1 MSDAEVRGRFLW
13 YELMTTDLEKA
24 KAFYTAVVGW
34 GVQKA
39 DMPEMTY
46 YMWNCGKESVGG
58 LMDLPEEARKMG
70 APPNWLAYVGTP
82 HVDRTV
88 DQANRLGGKTV
99 VPPTDI
105 PKVGRFAVL
114 SDPQGAVFAIFTPA
128 EPPGPGGPPAVG
140 NFSWHELLTT
150 DHVAA
155 FDFYNA
161 LFGWEKADSMDM
173 GPMGIYQMYGRQGHT
188 LGGMFNKPKEMP
200 APPHWLLYVRVDDVN
215 AAAGEVKK
223 SGGKV
228 INGPMEVPGGDLI
241 VQCLDPSGAVFALHQ
256 RKSAA
261 AH

>member
-1 MSDAEVRGRFLW
+1 MSDAEIRGRFVW

-34 GVQKA
+34 GVQKLE
-39 DMPEMTY
+39 PSEMTY
-46 YMWNCGKESVGG
+46 YMWNRGKESIGG
-58 LMDLPEEARKMG
+58 LMDLPEQARKMG
-70 APPNWLAYVGTP
+70 ALPHWLAYVGTP
-82 HVDRTV
+82 DVDKTV
-88 DQANRLGGKTV
+88 GQASRLGGKV
-99 VPPTDI
+99 IVPPTDI

-128 EPPGPGGPPAVG
+128 ESPGPGGPPAVG

-150 DHVAA
+150 DHITA
-155 FDFYNA
+155 FDFYKA
-161 LFGWEKADSMDM
+161 LFGWEKTDSMDM

-200 APPHWLLYVRVDDVN
+200 APPHWLLYVRVEEVN
-215 AAAGEVKK
+215 AAADKVKK
-223 SGGKV
+223 LGGKV
-228 INGPMEVPGGDLI
+228 INGPMEVHGGDLI

-256 RKSAA
+256 RKTAA